1 MLHRDRDEA
10 AGPFKL
16 IVAAPFGA
24 HHEQAVCLQICS
36 CVQSL
41 LCFWYRSDATIGK
54 TLPLAGPKAWTND
67 EVIALCEKLSGG
79 LEAEVRNVPVWILKG
94 TRNLL
99 KGLQWA
105 ADASDRLV
113 SG

>member
-1 MLHRDRDEA
+1 
-10 AGPFKL
+10 
-16 IVAAPFGA
+16 
-24 HHEQAVCLQICS
+24 
-36 CVQSL
+36 
-41 LCFWYRSDATIGK
+41 
-54 TLPLAGPKAWTND
+54 LPLAGPKAWTND

-99 KGLQWA
+99 KGFQWA